1 MSRFLFLEWYV
12 FSLIVKGGPIKLKNP
27 PFRMS
32 QTHLVKKK
40 WKDMTE
46 DEKEYIRGLRK
57 EISGRFMQALKTMPT
72 PLILIFRYVL
82 IMFTLFHHRYP

>member
-1 MSRFLFLEWYV
+1 M

-32 QTHLVKKK
+32 KTHLAKKK

-46 DEKEYIRGLRK
+46 EEKEYIRGLRK
-57 EISGRFMQALKTMPT
+57 EISSRFMQALKSMPT
-72 PLILIFRYVL
+72 SLILIFRYVSV
-82 IMFTLFHHRYP
+82 MFVSGGHKFHKCLEYL